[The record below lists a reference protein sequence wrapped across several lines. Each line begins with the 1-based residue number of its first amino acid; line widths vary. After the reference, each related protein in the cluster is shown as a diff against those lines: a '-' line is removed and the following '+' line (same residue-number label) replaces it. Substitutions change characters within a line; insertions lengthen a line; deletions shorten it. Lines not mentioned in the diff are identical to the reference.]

1 MEHNK
6 VIRWGVLS
14 TANIGCEKV
23 IPAMHACTSSDV
35 YAIASRDDTHAK
47 CYAEKLSIE
56 HSYGSYDELLAD
68 PNIDAIYNPLPNH
81 LHVPWT
87 LKAIAAGKHVL
98 CEKPIALNATQAQQ
112 LNTALQAAPHIKVME
127 AFMYRFHPQWQ
138 KAKEIIDKGL
148 LGAINHVDAH
158 FSFFNADPANVR
170 NQAGIGGG
178 SLMDVGCYCISAAR
192 YLLAKEP
199 NKVLACMINDAA
211 FNVDKHCTGMLDFG
225 SATASFNSSMQSQA
239 AQHVYVY
246 GEQGMLKLV
255 SPFYQSTS
263 QATQLILQQDDTTK
277 TYEFAPC
284 DQYANQID
292 AFAHA
297 IKHQQSVPTPL
308 SDAIANMH
316 VIDALLQSHKQKL
329 WIEIPSS

>member
-1 MEHNK
+1 MSRNK
-6 VIRWGVLS
+6 AIRWGILS

-35 YAIASRDDTHAK
+35 YAIASRNETQAK

-56 HSYGSYDELLAD
+56 HSYGSYEELLAD

-98 CEKPIALNATQAQQ
+98 CEKPIALNAAQAQQ
-112 LNTALQAAPHIKVME
+112 LNTALLEAPHIKVME

-148 LGAINHVDAH
+148 IGSINHIDAH
-158 FSFFNADPANVR
+158 FSFFNADPENVR
-170 NQAGIGGG
+170 NQNGIGGG
-178 SLMDVGCYCISAAR
+178 SLMDVGCYCVSAAR
-192 YLLAKEP
+192 YLLDQEP
-199 NKVLACMINDAA
+199 NKVSASMINDAV

-225 SATASFNSSMQSQA
+225 FATASFNSSMQSQA
-239 AQHVYVY
+239 AQQVCIY
-246 GEQGMLKLV
+246 GEQGMLKLA
-255 SPFYQSTS
+255 SPFYQSAS
-263 QATQLILQQDDTTK
+263 QTTQLILQQGDDTK

-284 DQYANQID
+284 DQYARQID
-292 AFAHA
+292 AFANA
-297 IKHQQSVPTPL
+297 IKHNQSTPTPL

-316 VIDALLQSHKQKL
+316 VIDALLLSHHQKQ
-329 WIEIPSS
+329 WVEIHTS